1 MPNAVL
7 HSLSGEFR
15 VWSRMIVLNSSLASM
30 AACMATFLTSPA
42 DCVKT
47 RMQVD
52 PKEHPTIRKAIGR
65 IYTVSDQISV
75 LGSMLTPALGSRAF
89 RLLLW
94 IDVEDIP
101 ESGFWSD
108 SMVGLRGH
116 IALPSRS
123 GFGLVCRGEREQLIV

>member
-1 MPNAVL
+1 VPNAVL

-15 VWSRMIVLNSSLASM
+15 LQSPVIALNSSLASM

-65 IYTVSDQISV
+65 IYTVSHQASHLRAV
-75 LGSMLTPALGSRAF
+75 LKFT
-89 RLLLW
+89 
-94 IDVEDIP
+94 
-101 ESGFWSD
+101 
-108 SMVGLRGH
+108 
-116 IALPSRS
+116 
-123 GFGLVCRGEREQLIV
+123 